1 MAYNFK
7 RGVSLIIFVFICLRV
22 PISAQEDKI
31 RPGTVIT
38 EKNYENYSKELK
50 KVFTP
55 AYFITVSK
63 GVKNGWITIPV
74 VKKRDYP
81 LRKGFAEATRNNTG
95 KFKVGE
101 KNKII
106 GKWTSGSPFPQPET
120 PKELAWDVYRRGQLA
135 DDLEFIS
142 TFRLYDKK
150 TKLERTFEFIMWCKL
165 WVGRTDIPPIP
176 EMPGNNG
183 LLGRKESLIFYEP
196 FDVKGFSQIRI
207 RYEDIEKNDE
217 VYAYIPAIRRLRR
230 LTGADF
236 TDPILGSDDIP
247 DDFEVWRQKIN
258 TIMTFKILG
267 VKDFLVPGCYN
278 KKPPEP
284 FIKRNCFQVD
294 WEKRPLYILEVD
306 MNDKDYVYKK
316 RVIYAEKEDGTFSLY
331 GGENYDQKGRMWRSW
346 TQIVQAQDIKTLFRC
361 WWGFLITDHLT
372 SHSTML
378 PMYPKLRD
386 VVVSQE
392 VFTIRGLLKR
402 AK

>member
-1 MAYNFK
+1 MAH
-7 RGVSLIIFVFICLRV
+7 
-22 PISAQEDKI
+22 EDKI

-38 EKNYENYSKELK
+38 EKNYENYSEELK
-50 KVFTP
+50 KLFTP

-63 GVKNGWITIPV
+63 GIKNGWITIPV

-81 LRKGFAEATRNNTG
+81 LREGFAKATRNNIG
-95 KFKVGE
+95 KFRVGE

-106 GKWTSGSPFPQPET
+106 GKWTSGTPFPQPET
-120 PKELAWDVYRRGQLA
+120 PEELAWDIYRRGQLA
-135 DDLEFIS
+135 
-142 TFRLYDKK
+142 
-150 TKLERTFEFIMWCKL
+150 
-165 WVGRTDIPPIP
+165 
-176 EMPGNNG
+176 
-183 LLGRKESLIFYEP
+183 
-196 FDVKGFSQIRI
+196 
-207 RYEDIEKNDE
+207 
-217 VYAYIPAIRRLRR
+217 
-230 LTGADF
+230 
-236 TDPILGSDDIP
+236 

-258 TIMTFKILG
+258 TIMTFKTLV

-278 KKPPEP
+278 EKPPEP

-306 MNDKDYVYKK
+306 MNDKDYVYGK

-331 GGENYDQKGRMWRSW
+331 GGENYDQKGRLWRSW

-372 SHSTML
+372 GHSTML

-386 VVVSQE
+386 VLVPQE
-392 VFTIRGLLKR
+392 VFTIRGLLRR